1 MTNAAHI
8 GLLDT
13 EDCPMD
19 PEFRLDRFVAN
30 WLGPCLVVAAA
41 MALGLALFA
50 SENRWG
56 STLAGPAVGVLTTSD
71 GAATTHRGR
80 R

>member
-1 MTNAAHI
+1 
-8 GLLDT
+8 
-13 EDCPMD
+13 MD

-50 SENRWG
+50 SENRWWPA
-56 STLAGPAVGVLTTSD
+56 LAGPAVGVMASP
-71 GAATTHRGR
+71 GGSANPHK
-80 R
+80 